1 MPKSNPLQSPVCVP
15 EVSANAMEWGGYI
28 PPDDAALRVSL
39 EEAAAT
45 VRALPRAF
53 RSARLTAW
61 PEVVQDTVS
70 LMSASE
76 GGRTRPPAPS
86 PRAIDR
92 MDKVLVWL
100 LACEPAERRILW
112 ARACRIPWRR
122 LEDLDG
128 RSHTTLRQVAGG
140 GLDRIRRHLRANAA
154 DRL

>member
-1 MPKSNPLQSPVCVP
+1 MRNANPGNPFDGAL
-15 EVSANAMEWGGYI
+15 EKGGYI

-45 VRALPRAF
+45 VRSLPRAF
-53 RSARLTAW
+53 RSARLTSW
-61 PEVVQDTVS
+61 PEVVQDTAS
-70 LMSASE
+70 LMAPSD

-100 LACEPAERRILW
+100 LACEPPERRILW

-128 RSHTTLRQVAGG
+128 RSHTTLRQIAGG